1 MENEKKVQ
9 GTIFNIQ
16 RFSIHDGPGIRTLVF
31 MKGCPLRCRWCSNPE
46 GLSSGIS
53 VLSNT
58 RLCIGCG
65 FCSQSCQYDAI
76 YIQPD
81 GRYQIDRDKCRNCFN
96 CARVCPSNSKSISG
110 EVKTVGEIVA
120 MAEKDS
126 MFYKHSGGGI
136 TIGGGE
142 LLQQPEFSFEILR
155 QCREKGLSTAIETS
169 GYGSLPWLLKIAK
182 QCETVHF
189 DIKAMDSELHKRL
202 TGVDNA
208 LILENLKALSK
219 HLNQMTDSRTELIIR
234 LPLISG
240 YNTQAEEVSRIAD
253 FIKTQIEYYTLLEV
267 LPFHNFGEKKY
278 EEMGLAYEFADCP
291 NTAAKDLEEPIR
303 ILRDSGLRLKV
314 PKW

>member
-1 MENEKKVQ
+1 MESEKIVQ

-58 RLCIGCG
+58 RLCISCG
-65 FCSQSCQYDAI
+65 FCSRSCQYDAI

-81 GRYQIDRDKCRNCFN
+81 GRYQIDRDKCRNCFR

-110 EVKTVGEIVA
+110 EVKTVAEIVA
-120 MAEKDS
+120 IVEKDS
-126 MFYKHSGGGI
+126 LFYKHSGGGI

-142 LLQQPEFSFEILR
+142 MLAQPEFSFEILR
-155 QCREKGLSTAIETS
+155 QCREKGLSTAVETS
-169 GYGSLPWLLKIAK
+169 GYGSLTWLLKIAE

-189 DIKAMDSELHKRL
+189 DIKAVDSQLHKKL
-202 TGVDNA
+202 TGTDNG
-208 LILENLKALSK
+208 LILENIKALSK
-219 HLNQMTDSRTELIIR
+219 HLNKRKDFRPELIIR
-234 LPLISG
+234 LPFING
-240 YNTQAEEVSRIAD
+240 YNTQPGAVSGIVD
-253 FIKTQIEYYTLLEV
+253 FIKTQIEYYTLIEV

-278 EEMGLAYEFADCP
+278 EEMGLTYEFTDDP
-291 NTAAKDLEEPIR
+291 NSTARDLEEPVR
-303 ILRDSGLRLKV
+303 ILSEAGLRLKV